1 MMIAMNRRAL
11 LGAALL
17 SAPLARPALAQG
29 RGSPVRLVVGFPP
42 GGSGD
47 LFARL
52 LVEPLREE
60 LGRTV
65 IVENRP
71 GAGGVTAVEY
81 FLRQPADGSVL
92 MMHTGSSAV
101 AGPIS
106 RKQPPYSPMNDFAWV
121 ALLSIAPFAVALN
134 PRIPARDL
142 KEFVAYAKAQNGAL
156 SYSSAGIGTTVHLA
170 AEALNDAAGI
180 QVMHVPYQGSGPAIT
195 DTING
200 TVAYNIETY
209 GTLLPHHRAG
219 ALRIVATMADVRTE
233 IAPEI
238 PTAKEQGWDVSAGTY
253 NLLAAPVGTPR
264 DVRDNV
270 SRAIG
275 QVMARPAMQSQ
286 LTGLGIAGISSSNP
300 DQARGFV
307 ASEIARWT
315 PVVQRLGLAL

>member
-1 MMIAMNRRAL
+1 MTTDRRGLLTAAGAL
-11 LGAALL
+11 LT
-17 SAPLARPALAQG
+17 APLARPAMAQG
-29 RGSPVRLVVGFPP
+29 RSGPIRLVVGFPP

-52 LVEPLREE
+52 VAEPLREE
-60 LGRTV
+60 LGRPV

-106 RKQPPYSPMNDFAWV
+106 RRNPPYNPMTDFAWV
-121 ALLSIAPFAVALN
+121 ALLSNAPFAVALN
-134 PRIPARDL
+134 PRVPAADL
-142 KEFVAYAKAQNGAL
+142 KQFVAYAKAQNGAL

-170 AEALNDAAGI
+170 AEALNAAAGI
-180 QVMHVPYQGSGPAIT
+180 EVQHVPYQGSGPAIT

-219 ALRIVATMADVRTE
+219 ALRIIATMAEERAS

-253 NLLAAPVGTPR
+253 NLLAAPNGTPR
-264 DVRDNV
+264 EVMDQV
-270 SRAIG
+270 SGAIG
-275 QVMARPAMQSQ
+275 RVMARQEIKERLSV
-286 LTGLGIAGISSSNP
+286 LGITGYTNSNP
-300 DQARGFV
+300 DEAKAFV
-307 ASEIARWT
+307 AAEIARWT
-315 PVVQRLGLAL
+315 PIVRRLGIAV

>member
-1 MMIAMNRRAL
+1 MIHRRTL
-11 LGAALL
+11 LAATLA
-17 SAPLARPALAQG
+17 APAALAQG
-29 RGSPVRLVVGFPP
+29 RGPVRLVVGFPP

-52 LVEPLREE
+52 IAEPLRDE
-60 LGRTV
+60 LGRPV

-106 RKQPPYSPMNDFAWV
+106 RRNPPYNPMTDFAWV
-121 ALLSIAPFAVALN
+121 ALLSNAPFAVALN
-134 PRIPARDL
+134 PRVPAEDL
-142 KEFVAYAKAQNGAL
+142 RGFVAYAKAQNGAL

-170 AEALNDAAGI
+170 AEALNAATGI
-180 QVMHVPYQGSGPAIT
+180 QVQHVPYPGSAPAIT
-195 DTING
+195 DAING

-219 ALRIVATMADVRTE
+219 ALRIVATLAEERAA
-233 IAPEI
+233 IAPDI
-238 PTAKEQGWDVSAGTY
+238 PTAKEQGWEVSAGTY

-264 DVRDNV
+264 DAMEQV
-270 SRAIG
+270 SAAIG
-275 QVMARPAMQSQ
+275 RVMAKQEMQDR
-286 LTGLGIAGISSSNP
+286 LAALGITGFARSNP
-300 DQARGFV
+300 DEAKAFV
-307 ASEIARWT
+307 AAEIARWT
-315 PVVQRLGLAL
+315 PIVQRLGIAL